1 MSEFTKIE
9 IEDGIG
15 TITLDDGKANALGFT
30 MIEHINNALDQA
42 EATADVIVMTGR
54 NGVMT
59 AGFDL
64 KVMRNEPD
72 RVMDLVTQGGQ
83 LLVRMFSSRKPVL
96 LASTGHGIAAGALLM
111 LTGDYRISIAGDFK
125 YGLNESAIGMVLPPF
140 GIDLARFKLDQKY
153 LDMAA
158 VGADLFDP
166 EMARVI
172 GYTDEVVEAD
182 KFTAR
187 VLEKAEYFKTLD
199 ARAYAGNKR
208 LIRKSLADKMMADL
222 SAQRA
227 GGITA

>member
-187 VLEKAEYFKTLD
+187 VLEKAQYLKTLD

-227 GGITA
+227 GGVTA